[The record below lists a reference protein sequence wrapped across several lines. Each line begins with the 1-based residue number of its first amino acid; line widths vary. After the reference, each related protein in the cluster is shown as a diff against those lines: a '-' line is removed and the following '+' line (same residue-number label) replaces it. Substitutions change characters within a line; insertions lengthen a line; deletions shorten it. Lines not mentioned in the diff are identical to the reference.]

1 MSPPPHNLPRPA
13 DDFIGRERDVS
24 DICQLLGNLRQV
36 TLTGTGGI
44 GKTRLA
50 ISVADRLAHR
60 FDDGVRFVD
69 LSDATTAGQ
78 VGRIVTR
85 TLRVMEHPDRAATDA
100 IITVLRP
107 QRVLLVLDTCERA
120 VGPIAELCREI
131 LRCCPDVRIL
141 ATSRQPLRDTGECV
155 WRVPPLSMPVRP
167 TPTETRGN
175 TLAPLPRR
183 DALRHEAV
191 RLFTNRAHAA
201 RTGFELTRENAG
213 HVVEIC
219 RMLDGVPLA
228 IELAAARARVLSAE
242 QILHRLG
249 DRFRLLATRDRE
261 LPARQRTMRA
271 VLEWSHALLT
281 ERERVLFRRLS
292 VFSTWNLELAE
303 DVCNDATIDDTN
315 VPELHSSLLDKSL
328 VVVDADVDGAVHYR
342 LPDTVRAYATERL
355 AASGEHEILWDR
367 YLHSTVARLE
377 SIEAAFC
384 GPLPWEERKRLLNR
398 QDHLRENTER
408 LLTWALHHG
417 RTEGGLRLC
426 SALRSYWTVRD
437 LIIEGTGYLRRL
449 LDAAPRTLSS
459 ASAVRTR
466 ALAVYAELALEV
478 EPPRT
483 VSATAREAL
492 DAARHNGETSAA
504 ASALVTLAIL
514 AQRTGPG
521 AEAGWKHAT
530 EALDFAGRLPDH
542 IAEISALRVLAQLAR
557 RSGDLDESERLLEQG
572 IVLAEDIGDRW
583 NAARCRTTLGVVAL
597 RRGDLDVASGR
608 LTEALRVFDELGV
621 TPDTARCTAALGH
634 VDVARGDIASARER
648 LSECLR
654 MSVSSGR
661 SVAVARGL
669 EALAE
674 LALVEGQLERAAS
687 LAGAANSLRS
697 ALGQSWAR
705 EGNLFSRIER
715 DLPRD
720 TAIKAWEM
728 WRTLP
733 LGQVIENAL
742 AFPAPRRPAPPE
754 LTPREREIAA
764 LVGTGLSNRQISQN
778 LIISQATA
786 ARHIANIF
794 RKMSLSSRAQ
804 LAEWARRRD
813 LG

>member
-50 ISVADRLAHR
+50 INVADRLAHR

-78 VGRIVTR
+78 VGRSVAR
-85 TLRVMEHPDRAATDA
+85 ALRVMEHPDSAAPDA
-100 IITVLRP
+100 IITALRP
-107 QRVLLVLDTCERA
+107 QRALLVLDTCERA
-120 VGPIAELCREI
+120 VGPVAELCREI
-131 LRCCPDVRIL
+131 LRRCPEVRIL
-141 ATSRQPLRDTGECV
+141 ATSRQPLRDPGECV

-167 TPTETRGN
+167 TPTETRGD
-175 TLAPLPRR
+175 TLTPLPRR
-183 DALRHEAV
+183 DALRYEAV
-191 RLFTNRAHAA
+191 RLFTNRAYAA

-249 DRFRLLATRDRE
+249 DRFRLLATRDVE
-261 LPARQRTMRA
+261 LPARQRTMRG

-303 DVCNDATIDDTN
+303 DVCNDTAISDTD
-315 VPELHSSLLDKSL
+315 VPELHDSLLDKSL
-328 VVVDADVDGAVHYR
+328 VVVDAEVDGAVHYR
-342 LPDTVRAYATERL
+342 LPDTVRAYATELL
-355 AASGEHEILWDR
+355 ASSGEHETLWDR
-367 YLHSTVARLE
+367 YLRSTVARLE
-377 SIEAAFC
+377 SIETALC

-408 LLTWALHHG
+408 LLTWALDHG
-417 RTEGGLRLC
+417 RTESGLRLC

-437 LIIEGTGYLRRL
+437 LVIEGTGYLRRL
-449 LDAAPRTLSS
+449 LDTAPRAPSS
-459 ASAVRTR
+459 VVRTR
-466 ALAVYAELALEV
+466 ALAVYAELSLGV
-478 EPPRT
+478 EAPHT
-483 VSATAREAL
+483 VSAAAREAL
-492 DAARHNGETSAA
+492 DAARHNGDASAA
-504 ASALVTLAIL
+504 ASALVTLAVL
-514 AQRTGPG
+514 TQRAGTDT
-521 AEAGWKHAT
+521 EAGWEHAT
-530 EALDFAGRLPDH
+530 EALEFAGGLPDH
-542 IAEISALRVLAQLAR
+542 IAEISALRVLARIAR
-557 RSGDLDESERLLEQG
+557 RSGDLDESERLLERA
-572 IVLAEDIGDRW
+572 IAVAEDIGDHW
-583 NAARCRTTLGVVAL
+583 NAARCRNTLGVVAL

-608 LTEALRVFDELGV
+608 LTGALRVFDELGV
-621 TPDTARCTAALGH
+621 TPDTARCTAALGQ

-654 MSVSSGR
+654 MSVRSGR

-674 LALVEGQLERAAS
+674 LAIVEGQLERAAS

-742 AFPAPRRPAPPE
+742 AFPAPRRPALPA

-764 LVGTGLSNRQISQN
+764 LVGADLSNRQISEK
-778 LIISQATA
+778 LTISQATA